1 MRSSLPGPAVAPVVT
16 VDGPSGAGKGLLSA
30 TLARR
35 TGWHLLDSGA
45 LYRLLGLC
53 AAAEGVALDDDT
65 ALGALAA
72 RLAVR
77 FVPGRDGIEIDPAG
91 LPAGFPAGE
100 PLLAELRSE
109 RAGRLASEIAA
120 RPAVR
125 RALLALQ
132 RGYRR
137 PPGLIADGR
146 DMGTVVFPEAAVKFF
161 LTASAEERARRRRR
175 QLLGRGENVKISN
188 LLRDIESRDRRDRER
203 ALSPLV
209 PAAGAVRIDSTG
221 RTPPAVAAEAWA
233 ALRARGLV
241 SG

>member
-1 MRSSLPGPAVAPVVT
+1 MPVVT

-53 AAAEGVALDDDT
+53 AAAEDIPLDDEEAIDK
-65 ALGALAA
+65 LAG

-77 FVPGRDGIEIDPAG
+77 FRPGRDGIEIDPAA
-91 LPAGFPAGE
+91 LPDGGGM
-100 PLLAELRSE
+100 LAELRSE
-109 RAGRLASEIAA
+109 RAGRLASEAAA
-120 RPAVR
+120 RPTVR

-132 RGYRR
+132 RAYRR

-146 DMGTVVFPEAAVKFF
+146 DMGTVVFPAAAVKFF
-161 LTASAEERARRRRR
+161 LTASAAERARRRHR

-203 ALSPLV
+203 PLSPLI
-209 PAAGAVRIDSTG
+209 PAAGAVQIDSTG
-221 RTPPAVAAEAWA
+221 QSPEAVAAIAWSVM
-233 ALRARGLV
+233 RERGLV